1 MFAAVFGRQDPQFTK
16 PFNKQCIFE
25 ADVVMVRS
33 QLNTVSFYAHMIKNQ
48 FGLLSTTSII
58 VSQVAMTKLRK
69 KEYWRRYYINV
80 VLLPVYKEI

>member
-48 FGLLSTTSII
+48 FGLLSTTSISFSSRNDEI
-58 VSQVAMTKLRK
+58 K
-69 KEYWRRYYINV
+69 KERILKKILY
-80 VLLPVYKEI
+80 